1 MRTLDR
7 GSRGGLRTRGW
18 NAVTVLAAAL
28 MVTSAAHAQEEGIA
42 KEETIPQQETIPQE
56 ERIHSGAVELGI
68 AGALLSIEGNTQ
80 RSLFL
85 RAGSFLGLPKGLF
98 GFEGELGHHHVHDLD
113 RLDLLGTLAWVFAFP
128 NSSVH
133 PYAFASGGLRQEW
146 IGSFRQSRYPI
157 GGGIGFRALTGSR
170 AGVRLDYRALRITD
184 DPVED
189 YTEHQLSVGLSI
201 FFRNPP
207 TS

>member
-1 MRTLDR
+1 MRTLER
-7 GSRGGLRTRGW
+7 VSRVGSRAGW
-18 NAVTVLAAAL
+18 NAATVLAAAL
-28 MVTSAAHAQEEGIA
+28 MVASAARAQEEGIA
-42 KEETIPQQETIPQE
+42 EEKRIPQE